1 MSIGYVRG
9 RSDLDQGF
17 KKKKKKAFNYSTTT
31 LIILSDA
38 FADKISDVS

>member
-17 KKKKKKAFNYSTTT
+17 KKKAFDYSTMTP
-31 LIILSDA
+31 IILSDA
-38 FADKISDVS
+38 FADKISDVR